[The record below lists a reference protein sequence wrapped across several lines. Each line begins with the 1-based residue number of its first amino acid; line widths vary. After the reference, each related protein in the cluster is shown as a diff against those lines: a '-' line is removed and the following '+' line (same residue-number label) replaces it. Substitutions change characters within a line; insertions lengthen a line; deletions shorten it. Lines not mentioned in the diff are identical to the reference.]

1 MNKIKQNKITFS
13 LILLIIIIIFSSLTI
28 LSLPVL
34 FNYESKVAKIE
45 KNFYKNFKIYLVSDG
60 EVSYKPFPRPHL
72 LLENASLNLS
82 QTNTGGEFIN
92 TSNLKVFI
100 SLRDLY
106 LRSFNNL
113 ISTEIANTNL
123 EIKISD
129 LKRIRNHLYQ
139 KVNKPIIFKNCK
151 IFLQNKTKE
160 VILITPIKKILYKI
174 NNKTKNKNFIINGKI
189 FGLDFKSEWK
199 RNYDVP
205 LKSFHNINL
214 FNPNIEIVNMIEF
227 ENNKKF
233 KGNHKIDFVQDKLEY
248 DLYFD
253 NNVIKISSPNIDK
266 TNFNLES
273 KIQLKPFFF
282 EGELNIKEKKVE
294 KIIDIFLL
302 KILSYDK
309 SYLGNF
315 NGNFKIKF
323 KDLNNKLIKNGE
335 IDFVISEKNISIKN
349 SKFQL
354 GEIGYIETNISF
366 FEENGDVQFSSKN
379 RLFIEDHIEFAKNF
393 QIGSNKIKKIKQIY
407 FDLEKNI
414 GESEFIIKNVRI
426 NNLKNVNNDSE
437 IYLVKNIQNL
447 RSHIRKVVD

>member
-1 MNKIKQNKITFS
+1 M
-13 LILLIIIIIFSSLTI
+13 
-28 LSLPVL
+28 
-34 FNYESKVAKIE
+34 
-45 KNFYKNFKIYLVSDG
+45 
-60 EVSYKPFPRPHL
+60 
-72 LLENASLNLS
+72 
-82 QTNTGGEFIN
+82 
-92 TSNLKVFI
+92 
-100 SLRDLY
+100 
-106 LRSFNNL
+106 
-113 ISTEIANTNL
+113 
-123 EIKISD
+123 
-129 LKRIRNHLYQ
+129 
-139 KVNKPIIFKNCK
+139 
-151 IFLQNKTKE
+151 
-160 VILITPIKKILYKI
+160 ITPIKKILYKI

-189 FGLDFKSEWK
+189 FGIDFKSEWK

-426 NNLKNVNNDSE
+426 NNLKNVNNESE